1 MNKDA
6 AEISEMGPSSREG
19 SVETVDIVEKGTKYL
34 GSGLLPPDGFSFLM
48 SLSSKNVLGIAFDGL
63 EGSYSCGPTGMHPS
77 TSPK

>member
-1 MNKDA
+1 MKWGHQAGKDL
-6 AEISEMGPSSREG
+6 
-19 SVETVDIVEKGTKYL
+19 VETVDIVEKGTTYL

-48 SLSSKNVLGIAFDGL
+48 SLSSKNVLGITFDGL